1 MGPYSGFE
9 VTGYPKVFFVQKGDI
24 QEVKHRSLE
33 ELVSFVDKKGVG
45 IASAVRE
52 VDEDSFKKPVL
63 RDHPVLL
70 MTYQPRCPHCIHFAP
85 KFEAFAKALA
95 EERPDVVVARMNA
108 LENDIYASAN
118 IELQGFPTI
127 LYVPRGLS
135 SARVLA
141 TGVVDVDLLRK
152 FAMGL
157 GK

>member
-9 VTGYPKVFFVQKGDI
+9 VTGYPKVFFVQKGNI
-24 QEVKHRSLE
+24 QEVKHRGLE
-33 ELVSFVDKKGVG
+33 ELVSFVDKHGVG

-52 VDEDSFKKPVL
+52 VDEHSFKKPVL

-70 MTYQPRCPHCIHFAP
+70 MIYQPHCIHFAP

-141 TGVVDVDLLRK
+141 TGVVDVEILRK
-152 FAMGL
+152 FAMKL